1 MFGDGWLAPL
11 IEVDTGID
19 FVEASLLLAGGS
31 GRLKVADQNKAI
43 PVDRAFFHYNHF
55 RGATDVRRSDGIA
68 NQITQIDSGH
78 ADRFTLGLERTFCC
92 EQASVELRL
101 PFSASADYSSQDFS
115 MDSGDI
121 GNLSI
126 ILKKLWVETDTRAI
140 SYGMGIVTPTGS
152 GVSGSLPYLNAD
164 FQIENRAVDV
174 VPFIGV
180 VGSPTDRFFYHGFMQ
195 LDIPLGG
202 NRIIMQDGG
211 GTTYADMNDQTVF
224 SFDMSGG
231 YWFYQHSCCEGV
243 TGLAGT
249 IELHVNASTNDAD
262 FVSFPGSLPDFGMR
276 TAEIENT
283 NVTVGLHAAFANQTV
298 VRFGVALPLSE
309 QDWRF
314 FSSEYLLS
322 VQRQY

>member
-1 MFGDGWLAPL
+1 ML
-11 IEVDTGID
+11 
-19 FVEASLLLAGGS
+19 
-31 GRLKVADQNKAI
+31 
-43 PVDRAFFHYNHF
+43 
-55 RGATDVRRSDGIA
+55 
-68 NQITQIDSGH
+68 
-78 ADRFTLGLERTFCC
+78 
-92 EQASVELRL
+92 
-101 PFSASADYSSQDFS
+101 
-115 MDSGDI
+115 
-121 GNLSI
+121 
-126 ILKKLWVETDTRAI
+126 
-140 SYGMGIVTPTGS
+140 
-152 GVSGSLPYLNAD
+152 
-164 FQIENRAVDV
+164 QIENRAVEV